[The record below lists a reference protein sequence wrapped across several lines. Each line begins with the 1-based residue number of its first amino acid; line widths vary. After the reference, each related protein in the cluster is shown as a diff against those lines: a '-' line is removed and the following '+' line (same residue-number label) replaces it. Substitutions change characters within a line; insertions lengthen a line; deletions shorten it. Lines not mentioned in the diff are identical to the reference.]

1 MSSYEDDISIKI
13 VLHCLIG
20 SGGVRLY
27 AGQKGVLMEE
37 LSHKMEGVNCIHY
50 LATTAGSCCR

>member
-1 MSSYEDDISIKI
+1 VSSYEDDISIKI